1 MRYTLGAKLFIAG
14 VALALVAT
22 TIALY
27 VVIN

>member
-14 VALALVAT
+14 VELALVAT
-22 TIALY
+22 TVALY